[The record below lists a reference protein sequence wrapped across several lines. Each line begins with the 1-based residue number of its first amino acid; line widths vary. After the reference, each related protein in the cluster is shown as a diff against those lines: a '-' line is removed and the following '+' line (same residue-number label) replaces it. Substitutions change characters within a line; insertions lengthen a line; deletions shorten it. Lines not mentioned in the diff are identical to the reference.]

1 MGIAFVNLIFVLT
14 LYFVDKK
21 GSEILDLVNPLE
33 NDENESSSDEDS
45 IASDLTDEDDRDFV
59 EMKSNFNSFKL

>member
-1 MGIAFVNLIFVLT
+1 MGIACVNLIFVLT

-33 NDENESSSDEDS
+33 ND
-45 IASDLTDEDDRDFV
+45 
-59 EMKSNFNSFKL
+59 